1 MTTTAQLETGQIV
14 RHPEKGYGIVTTNGR
29 TVIMYAHPR
38 DGLLTRT
45 DRLTGWERV
54 ETVKPGHVQVRV
66 DDLDLNH
73 PEGVRALWMR
83 VQRLTTDPDSHET
96 YEEWAA
102 ANNSRCNAVLAPGHV
117 QVRVDDLD
125 PQTLSDWSQ
134 YTVHSDCDS
143 VLVRTGRAFN
153 DQQVE
158 YNPRC
163 PKHGEKPTSATVT
176 LPCPDCGEGITHRV
190 VVRLDPDVF
199 SGGYYLAFEGE
210 YPVTNHRCPPA
221 QPDEPTEPGTRWT
234 LDGKR
239 CVRDASEK
247 GSLSWLNVDSGHEDW
262 YRWADFTSHVEGWEG
277 E

>member
-45 DRLTGWERV
+45 DRLTGWVNV
-54 ETVKPGHVQVRV
+54 EVVK
-66 DDLDLNH
+66 
-73 PEGVRALWMR
+73 
-83 VQRLTTDPDSHET
+83 
-96 YEEWAA
+96 
-102 ANNSRCNAVLAPGHV
+102 PGHV

-125 PQTLSDWSQ
+125 PQTLSEWSQ

-143 VLVRTGRAFN
+143 VLVRTGRAFIG
-153 DQQVE
+153 QQVE

-163 PKHGEKPTSATVT
+163 PKHGEKATSATVT
-176 LPCPDCGEGITHRV
+176 LPCPGCGEDITHRV

-210 YPVTNHRCPPA
+210 YPVMKHRCPPA
-221 QPDEPTEPGTRWT
+221 QPDEPTEPGVKWR

-239 CVRDASEK
+239 CVRNASPK
-247 GSLSWLNVDSGHEDW
+247 GDHAWLDVDSPFGSWL
-262 YRWADFTSHVEGWEG
+262 RWDEATSHVEGWEG